1 MKKTKIL
8 ALLLLGMTLG
18 FASCGDDDDD
28 DNGNNTTNVAGKVYN
43 PEAVNAGRE
52 AWKTYSS
59 NEGNKVVQIATAASI
74 VLDLKSKDKT
84 YQADF
89 WVGVSAEKF
98 GYGDKLDEAAKKA
111 EEVKNIFAS
120 TASEQPAVDEEEV
133 KSAE

>member
-1 MKKTKIL
+1 MKKTKFL

-59 NEGNKVVQIATAASI
+59 NEGNTAIQIIKVAEI
-74 VLDLKSKDKT
+74 VKDLKSKDKT